1 MKGGTNME
9 EIIKKLTELSK
20 TIATMESC
28 TGGAVANS
36 ITNIEGASLVFK
48 FGAVTYSNEYK
59 IKMGVD
65 SNIIDK
71 YTVYSIETAMEM
83 SKNIAEFS
91 NADYGIGIT
100 GKINREDQNNMFG
113 DNSKIFISIFESG
126 KNNFSN
132 FEIVAD
138 SNLDREGNKK
148 IVINKIIEKMKELLK
163 LNQ

>member
-1 MKGGTNME
+1 
-9 EIIKKLTELSK
+9 
-20 TIATMESC
+20 
-28 TGGAVANS
+28 
-36 ITNIEGASLVFK
+36 
-48 FGAVTYSNEYK
+48 
-59 IKMGVD
+59 
-65 SNIIDK
+65 
-71 YTVYSIETAMEM
+71 M
-83 SKNIAEFS
+83 S
-91 NADYGIGIT
+91 
-100 GKINREDQNNMFG
+100 G